1 MSKNN
6 TFKYPKV
13 TFGDTMKFLWKGMGK
28 NRFLFFLTIISLGVA
43 SSASVI
49 VPIYYKNFFDVITNV
64 SGDRIATSHELI
76 KLITIILAI
85 YLCSWL
91 FWRIGSLADAYFAAN
106 GMANLRRQAYKNI
119 IYHSYTFFANNFT
132 GSLVQKIGR
141 YARAFERL
149 TDRLVWDVVPLTI
162 RLSVMLIVTYF
173 INIKLSLIILSWA
186 LIYMVVG
193 YFYSVWRLK
202 YNIEMAATD
211 SRTTAVLADTLTN
224 QNNIEIFSRHL
235 DEIENFE
242 KVTDEQRKI
251 SAKNWSINMGLDAIQ
266 GLFAFIVEFFILYV
280 AIIFWRDNFLTVGTF
295 VLIQMYI
302 IGLSGQLWSFARI
315 IRDFYEGF
323 ADAKE
328 MVEIMK
334 LPYEIQDVAG
344 AKNIVVDKGEIVFED
359 IHFSFNENREVL
371 KGVNLKINA
380 GQKVA
385 LVGPSGAGKTT
396 FVRLILRFYDV
407 ISGAVKIDGQ
417 DIKGVTLESLRR
429 NISIV
434 PQDPLLFH
442 RTIKENI
449 RYGKLDATDAEI
461 EEAAHLAHCDE
472 FIENLPQKYETYVG
486 ERGIKLSGGE
496 RQRVAIARAILKN
509 APILILDEAT
519 SSLDSHSESLIQDA
533 LDNLMK
539 GRTTVVIAHR
549 LSTIKKMDRIIVLEK
564 GNIKE
569 DGSHEDL
576 IAQEGGLYKALWNLQ
591 AGGFIQ

>member
-1 MSKNN
+1 
-6 TFKYPKV
+6 
-13 TFGDTMKFLWKGMGK
+13 
-28 NRFLFFLTIISLGVA
+28 
-43 SSASVI
+43 
-49 VPIYYKNFFDVITNV
+49 
-64 SGDRIATSHELI
+64 
-76 KLITIILAI
+76 
-85 YLCSWL
+85 
-91 FWRIGSLADAYFAAN
+91 
-106 GMANLRRQAYKNI
+106 
-119 IYHSYTFFANNFT
+119 
-132 GSLVQKIGR
+132 
-141 YARAFERL
+141 
-149 TDRLVWDVVPLTI
+149 
-162 RLSVMLIVTYF
+162 
-173 INIKLSLIILSWA
+173 
-186 LIYMVVG
+186 
-193 YFYSVWRLK
+193 
-202 YNIEMAATD
+202 
-211 SRTTAVLADTLTN
+211 
-224 QNNIEIFSRHL
+224 
-235 DEIENFE
+235 
-242 KVTDEQRKI
+242 
-251 SAKNWSINMGLDAIQ
+251 
-266 GLFAFIVEFFILYV
+266 
-280 AIIFWRDNFLTVGTF
+280 
-295 VLIQMYI
+295 MYI

-315 IRDFYEGF
+315 IRDFYEGY

-328 MVEIMK
+328 MIEIMK

-417 DIKGVTLESLRR
+417 DIKNVTLESLRR

-461 EEAAHLAHCDE
+461 EEAARLAHCDE
-472 FIENLPQKYETYVG
+472 FIENLPQKYDTYVG

-569 DGSHEDL
+569 DGSHDDL
-576 IAQEGGLYKALWNLQ
+576 IAQEEGLYKALWNLQ

>member
-13 TFGDTMKFLWKGMGK
+13 TFGETIKYMWSGIGPNKLS
-28 NRFLFFLTIISLGVA
+28 FFLIIVSLGIA
-43 SSASVI
+43 SSANVI
-49 VPIYYKNFFDVITNV
+49 VPVYYKEFFDVLY
-64 SGDRIATSHELI
+64 SAGDKVLISKELI
-76 KLITIILAI
+76 RLITLILFI
-85 YLCSWL
+85 YLASWI
-91 FWRIGSLADAYFAAN
+91 FWRIGSMTAAYFEAN

-119 IYHSYTFFANNFT
+119 LYHSYTFFSNNFT

-149 TDRLVWDVVPLTI
+149 VDRTIWDIVPLI
-162 RLSVMLIVTYF
+162 VRLGGILIVTYL
-173 INIKLSLIILSWA
+173 INPKLSLIILAWA
-186 LIYMVVG
+186 ILYMIIG
-193 YFYSVWRLK
+193 YFYSIWRLK

-211 SRTTAVLADTLTN
+211 SKTTAVLADSITN
-224 QNNIEIFSRHL
+224 QNNIEVFSRHEE
-235 DEIENFE
+235 EIRNFE
-242 KVTDEQRKI
+242 EVTEEQRKI
-251 SAKNWSINMGLDAIQ
+251 TAKNWSVNMGLDAIQ
-266 GLFAFIVEFFILYV
+266 GLFAFLVEFIVLYL
-280 AIIFWRDNFLTVGTF
+280 AITFWRDDFLSVGTF
-295 VLIQMYI
+295 VLIQLYI
-302 IGLSGQLWSFARI
+302 IGLSGQLWGFARI

-334 LPYEIQDVAG
+334 LPYEIKDNTD
-344 AKNIVVDKGEIVFED
+344 AKNLVVDKGEIVFED
-359 IHFSFNENREVL
+359 VHFSFNKNREVL
-371 KGVNLKINA
+371 KGIDLKIKA
-380 GQKVA
+380 GEKVA

-407 ISGAVKIDGQ
+407 VSGAVKIDGQ
-417 DIKGVTLESLRR
+417 DIKSVTLESLRK

-461 EEAAHLAHCDE
+461 EEAARLAHCDE

-509 APILILDEAT
+509 APVLILDEAT

-533 LDNLMK
+533 LDNLMR

-549 LSTIKKMDRIIVLEK
+549 LSTIKKMDRIIVLK
-564 GNIKE
+564 NGSIKE

-576 IAQEGGLYKALWNLQ
+576 ITQEDGLYKELWNLQ